1 MWETIVVYA
10 PRVVLRCTRRVLG
23 LLGGPAPALADPP
36 PSDDD
41 WYLNLLWLDRR
52 KCLLFTHAGTLFSV
66 FVADVRAADVRPIAP
81 FAVAV
86 IRAEL
91 QSEGLPPDLLGP
103 LDPDDAQL
111 AKTAS
116 RSVLGFMNDIA
127 VHCRYQIAAAGRL
140 SDCDFDVLN
149 RRLRRTLHNR
159 GDYVKPIE
167 LVAERL
173 AAAG

>member
-1 MWETIVVYA
+1 
-10 PRVVLRCTRRVLG
+10 
-23 LLGGPAPALADPP
+23 
-36 PSDDD
+36 
-41 WYLNLLWLDRR
+41 
-52 KCLLFTHAGTLFSV
+52 LFSA
-66 FVADVRAADVRPIAP
+66 FVADVRAADVRPLAR

-91 QSEGLPPDLLGP
+91 QSEGLPPDVLGP
-103 LDPDDAQL
+103 LDPDGAQL

-127 VHCRYQIAAAGRL
+127 VHCRYQVAARGL
-140 SDCDFDVLN
+140 SDCDIDLLN

-173 AAAG
+173 AADR